1 VTLHDGAYGP
11 YVKHGKVNAS
21 LPEGQDAD
29 ALTLEQALALI
40 AARAEAKGVR
50 SSARKGA
57 ARGGKRGAKAGAKGA
72 GAKGGAKAGA
82 RGRAK
87 GASKG
92 GARAQRA
99 AKPAKPKA
107 TPADLEPFLDQL
119 DPGDRAVVAPID
131 GIGVPKESLVSVTER
146 LGLAQED
153 AEAAL
158 KRARFKL
165 RMAYGK
171 ARKAD
176 A

>member
-1 VTLHDGAYGP
+1 MCGFAM
-11 YVKHGKVNAS
+11 
-21 LPEGQDAD
+21 
-29 ALTLEQALALI
+29 ALI

-57 ARGGKRGAKAGAKGA
+57 ARGGKRGAQGGPKTGPKA
-72 GAKGGAKAGA
+72 GAKAGA

-87 GASKG
+87 GGAKG
-92 GARAQRA
+92 GAARA
-99 AKPAKPKA
+99 AKPATPKA